1 VSDTPQELLRTTFE
15 QVPEL
20 YDRARPSYPPQIFDD
35 LAALAQL
42 PVGARLVEIGCG
54 TSQAQRALDKQ
65 TGSIL
70 DWQQSAAVGLSTCA
84 AYSGDQNLSFGLSE
98 SRRRLIWSLQ
108 TLDNAAMTANV
119 RWTRPAPVPS
129 LAESAGCSS
138 ATCERFTVP
147 LVNPRKAGDPL
158 HGRSG
163 DHRAHSDGCQRL
175 GRPRPPN
182 QAETTLGKP
191 KRLVLAS

>member
-42 PVGARLVEIGCG
+42 PAQARLVEIGCG
-54 TSQAQRALDKQ
+54 TGQAQRALDKQ
-65 TGSIL
+65 TGIL
-70 DWQQSAAVGLSTCA
+70 DWQLSAAVGLSTCA
-84 AYSGDQNLSFGLSE
+84 AFSGDQNLSGLGE
-98 SRRRLIWSLQ
+98 SRRRLIWSVQ
-108 TLDNAAMTANV
+108 TLDKAAMTANV
-119 RWTRPAPVPS
+119 RWTRPAPALS
-129 LAESAGCSS
+129 LARSAGCSS
-138 ATCERFTVP
+138 ATGERFTVR
-147 LVNPRKAGDPL
+147 LVNHRKAGDRL

-182 QAETTLGKP
+182 QAETILGKP
-191 KRLVLAS
+191 KQLVLAS